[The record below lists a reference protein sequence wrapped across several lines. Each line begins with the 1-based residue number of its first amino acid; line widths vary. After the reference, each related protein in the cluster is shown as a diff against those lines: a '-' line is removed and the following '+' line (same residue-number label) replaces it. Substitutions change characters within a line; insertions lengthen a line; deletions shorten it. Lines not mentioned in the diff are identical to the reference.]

1 MRLKVHLSTRH
12 QVDVRLVVDPGVEAT
27 AEQMHRHIV
36 GEDSGIAW
44 PAGVLTATIR
54 PLAHDELARVDEAAG
69 PVDRLGAL
77 AEAKVQEA
85 IAAARDGD
93 EAGFVERVERV
104 ARAERAAAGAL
115 DDEERAARL
124 DFQRRTRRHAGALVD
139 AALLKL
145 SGIEVT
151 TADGATVDSGALP
164 REQIPAVLGGL
175 GRHQARA
182 IIDEI
187 AAHVRRVSEL
197 PALGKAFSPPRSG

>member
-1 MRLKVHLSTRH
+1 MGLKVHLSTRD
-12 QVDVRLVVDPGVEAT
+12 QVEVRLVVDPAVLSAAS
-27 AEQMHRHIV
+27 AEQVARHMA
-36 GEDSGIAW
+36 GEASGIEW
-44 PAGVLTATIR
+44 PDDVLTVTIR
-54 PLAHDELARVDEAAG
+54 PLGHDELARVDDEVG

-77 AEAKVQEA
+77 ADGKVQDA
-85 IAAARDGD
+85 VAGAAAG
-93 EAGFVERVERV
+93 EAEGFVERA
-104 ARAERAAAGAL
+104 ARAERAAVAAL

-124 DFQRRTRRHAGALVD
+124 DFQRRQRRHAGALVD
-139 AALLKL
+139 ASLLKL

-151 TADGATVDSGALP
+151 LPDGTTVDSGALK
-164 REQIPAVLGGL
+164 REQIAEVLCGL

>member
-1 MRLKVHLSTRH
+1 MALKVHLSTRD

-44 PAGVLTATIR
+44 PDGVPTATTR
-54 PLAHDELARVDEAAG
+54 PLDHDELARVDDAAG

-77 AEAKVQEA
+77 AEARVQEA

-93 EAGFVERVERV
+93 LAGFVERV
-104 ARAERAAAGAL
+104 ARAERAAASAL

-124 DFQRRTRRHAGALVD
+124 DFQRRQRRHAGAAVD

-182 IIDEI
+182 ILDGI

-197 PALGKAFSPPRSG
+197 PALGKASSPPRSG